1 MPTRGKY
8 QVLSL
13 GREAGGMNI
22 PFSSDQEDQKGF
34 LGSEIGT
41 ASYKVSS
48 LSLLISEGKGGVGE
62 KISLLC
68 NLNTFH

>member
-1 MPTRGKY
+1 MCR
-8 QVLSL
+8 Q
-13 GREAGGMNI
+13 I
-22 PFSSDQEDQKGF
+22 DQEDQKGF

-68 NLNTFH
+68 NLNTLH